1 MAVLISFSGL
11 PGTGKSTVAR
21 ALSRETGA
29 VYLRIDAIDAA
40 IWARDPDRDIGPESY
55 HISAALAVSNL
66 EIGHDTIVDCVN
78 PWDLTRAIF
87 TDAAMRAGARFLGVE
102 TRCSDAAVH
111 RARIEQRKAEVP
123 GLKLPDWQAVLD
135 RDYTP
140 WDTADVRLDTSR
152 LGVADSVERI
162 TRTL

>member
-1 MAVLISFSGL
+1 
-11 PGTGKSTVAR
+11 
-21 ALSRETGA
+21 
-29 VYLRIDAIDAA
+29 
-40 IWARDPDRDIGPESY
+40 
-55 HISAALAVSNL
+55 
-66 EIGHDTIVDCVN
+66 
-78 PWDLTRAIF
+78 
-87 TDAAMRAGARFLGVE
+87 MRAGARFLGVE

-152 LGVADSVERI
+152 LSVADSVARI